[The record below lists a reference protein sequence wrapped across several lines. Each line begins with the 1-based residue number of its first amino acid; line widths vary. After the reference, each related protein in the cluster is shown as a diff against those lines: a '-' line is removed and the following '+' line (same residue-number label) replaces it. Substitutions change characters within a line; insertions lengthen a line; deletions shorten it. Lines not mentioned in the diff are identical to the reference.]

1 MIIAENQKKYQVV
14 FPFTPVADGNLNGD
28 RGMER
33 DIIVGEGEDQ
43 SIRKRGK
50 KKKEKERRI
59 EEETKAGRKQRKEVG
74 GIGGGAGDRQLGTV
88 RYVRYGTIRYSNRRY
103 DGCEE

>member
-28 RGMER
+28 GRMER
-33 DIIVGEGEDQ
+33 DIIIEEGEDQ
-43 SIRKRGK
+43 SIRRRG

-59 EEETKAGRKQRKEVG
+59 EEEETKAGRKQKKKVG

-88 RYVRYGTIRYSNRRY
+88 RYDMYDTVSYGNMRY
-103 DGCEE
+103 DGY

>member
-28 RGMER
+28 GGMER

-50 KKKEKERRI
+50 KEKEKERRI
-59 EEETKAGRKQRKEVG
+59 EVEETKAGRKQRKEVG

-88 RYVRYGTIRYSNRRY
+88 PYVRYGTVR
-103 DGCEE
+103 